1 MKKPLIIIILLPIFF
16 GSCKQLIL
24 KSQGITKPKTETPES
39 VLEFVDKWKEEPI
52 TVYLFKDSTAYK
64 KFMRTPV
71 YKKNLPGTVFF
82 NEKGMLNHLIDS
94 TKCQWSGG
102 YYTSKLKSDTSYQ
115 VDTNYRYQE
124 ILSSLTPLKKGE
136 YKENFDFTVIVTWA
150 VFLGK
155 YNERQFIVSKA
166 ARENKNARIRVIL
179 LNIDTQKSW
188 NLQKDKT
195 LKFS

>member
-1 MKKPLIIIILLPIFF
+1 MKQKYLFILLIPLIL
-16 GSCKQLIL
+16 GGCKQIIL
-24 KSQGITKPKTETPES
+24 KSQGITKPKPETPES
-39 VLEFVDKWKEEPI
+39 VLEFVNKWKEDPG

-64 KFMRTPV
+64 KFMRTSV

-102 YYTSKLKSDTSYQ
+102 YYTSRLKSDTTYQ
-115 VDTNYRYQE
+115 ADTNYTYQK
-124 ILSSLTPLKKGE
+124 ILSSLIPLKVE
-136 YKENFDFTVIVTWA
+136 ENKENFDFTVIVTWA

-155 YNERQFIVSKA
+155 YNERQFSVSQA
-166 ARENKNARIRVIL
+166 ARENKKARIRVIL

-188 NLQKDKT
+188 NLQKDKG